1 MDEILKRDQNHV
13 TVLAGVT
20 DGVDKDIVMLR
31 VDPITKKLLVK
42 GNGDI
47 PSGARIWEI
56 PFVNATEDGFTT
68 SDAFLFEG
76 QEEQLQISSR
86 NPNGIGAA
94 NFTIEDGFRV
104 VEFHNSGLD
113 AHAGYFVTDD
123 FSTGTSGVDSFV
135 GSFGSDRNGFAV
147 KYDQSDEAA
156 WGYVL
161 YKQTDGFIYDPL
173 YPVNF
178 QDSLYFAGETYAQH
192 VNGWASASPSM
203 VLGTGAG
210 TSPTSSI
217 QGTDTGMRIVITTGT
232 TPATN
237 ATVATLTFN
246 RPYAIRPIVVIS
258 AGNAAAAARAATVH
272 CDAPDGGTFTIKVAA
287 TALSASTA
295 YAWNVHVIGQE
306 II

>member
-1 MDEILKRDQNHV
+1 MGVFTVQNPGIGIFQL
-13 TVLAGVT
+13 TTAEEAFLTSFANLSYSNGQVLT
-20 DGVDKDIVMLR
+20 IVSGS
-31 VDPITKKLLVK
+31 PAWA
-42 GNGDI
+42 N
-47 PSGARIWEI
+47 PSGGVPTSARIWEI
-56 PFVNATEDGFTT
+56 PFVNATEDGYMT
-68 SDAFLFEG
+68 SDAFLFED

-104 VEFHNSGLD
+104 MEFHNSGLD

-147 KYDQSDEAA
+147 KYDGSDDAA

-161 YKQTDGFIYDPL
+161 YKQADGFIYDPL
-173 YPVNF
+173 YPINF

-237 ATVATLTFN
+237 ATVATVTFN
-246 RPYAIRPIVVIS
+246 RPYAIRPFVVFS
-258 AGNAAAAARAATVH
+258 AEMQRRLLVQQQYILMH
-272 CDAPDGGTFTIKVAA
+272 
-287 TALSASTA
+287 
-295 YAWNVHVIGQE
+295 QME
-306 II
+306 ILLQLK